1 MPVPRRVEG
10 RLIMKK
16 LFTPFLAAS
25 VVLLTSA
32 CEKVELS
39 EAGQT
44 AALAPQGLT
53 AKGEPVDAEKAK
65 FMFASSDGQVATV
78 DPMGKVTA
86 VKSGSVTITTT
97 SGEVSAKT
105 PVEVSIPKAIVL
117 TGAPYTLTGLGSE
130 MTLASV
136 VNDDAERPLT
146 GAKVEYASA
155 DPNVVAV
162 EGNKLIAKA
171 VGSTTLTA
179 VSGALKQTAEVSVKL
194 PEVATV
200 AFETVPAA
208 LKVGENATVVPVA
221 KSAEGTNIQGV
232 AFTYTS
238 SNDKVATVDASGV
251 VTAVKAGTATLKAE
265 GGGKSAE
272 VELTVKKK

>member
-1 MPVPRRVEG
+1 MK
-10 RLIMKK
+10 RL
-16 LFTPFLAAS
+16 FNPFLAAS
-25 VVLLTSA
+25 VVLLASA
-32 CEKVELS
+32 CAKVERIEVKPEKVELT
-39 EAGQT
+39 EAGQS
-44 AALAPQGLT
+44 AALAAQGLT
-53 AKGEPVDAEKAK
+53 AKGEPVDPEKAK
-65 FMFASSDGQVATV
+65 FMFASSDGQVVTV
-78 DPMGKVTA
+78 DPTGKVTA
-86 VKSGSVTITTT
+86 VKSGSATITTT

-105 PVEVSIPKAIVL
+105 PVEVSIPAAIVL

-136 VNDDAERPLT
+136 VNDDAQRPVAA
-146 GAKVEYASA
+146 AKVEYASA
-155 DPNVVAV
+155 DANVVAV

-171 VGSTTLTA
+171 LGTTTLTA
-179 VSGALKQTAEVSVKL
+179 VSGALKQTAEVTVKL

-208 LKVGENATVVPVA
+208 LKVGENATVVPIA

-232 AFTYTS
+232 TFTYTT